1 MGSAPPDAVSRFD
14 GRGCGAYIGT
24 TGRTKSDG
32 QGHGYMA
39 DNRLKSAGASLW
51 RGLQAVGMFFLAT
64 VGGLFSAVTL
74 GVVALAMSIGGVL
87 WMYGRDLPNH
97 EQLAQYTPPTIS
109 RIYSGEG
116 RLMDEFAR
124 ERRLFAT
131 ADEIPPLVKQAFI
144 SAEDKNFY
152 QHAGYDPVGMV
163 SAAVDAARGKRLRG
177 ASTIT
182 QQVMKNFLLSSDR
195 SAERKVKEIILAS
208 RIEETLGK
216 EDILELYLNEIFL
229 GQNSYGVAAASQTY
243 FNKTL
248 SQLTLEEAAYLAI
261 LPKAPSDY
269 HPVRQAERAI
279 ERRNYVLLE
288 MFQNGYITRA
298 ELETAQQKPLL
309 TVQSGHYAP
318 FRAALPPRDYFTDEI
333 RRQLTEDFGEEEFF
347 TQGFN
352 VRATVDAEMQAVAAK
367 ALRRALEQFD
377 RGQGVWRGT
386 GKTIDP
392 ALLDDETAWRRA
404 LAETVVARDIDLGSA
419 WLPAVVLAVGDQ
431 SLTLGAEGV
440 EAQVDVPRTDID
452 WLRGSFVDN
461 FEVGDVVHVR
471 RLTDD
476 ATGDLIRWSLR
487 QVPEVQ
493 GGFMAM
499 DVNTGRVLA
508 MQGGFSYQ
516 HSVFNRATQATR
528 QPGSSFKPFVYAAA
542 LDSGYQPNTI
552 VVDAPIEID
561 QGNGEIWRPK
571 NASNKYYGPSPLR
584 TGIERSRNLMTVRL
598 AQDVGMGTVATYAE
612 RFGVYDRMDELLA
625 NSLGSQETTLYKM
638 VAAYAMF
645 ANGGERVEPT
655 LVDRIQDRY
664 GRTVYRHDQRSCN
677 DCEQFASL
685 ADGQGPRIVSNRER
699 VMDAITAYQLTS
711 MMQGVVERGTA
722 SRTVNLP
729 VPIAGK
735 TGTTNDSKDVWF
747 VGFSSTIV
755 AGCYIGYDRPR
766 NMGRSASGGGMCGP
780 VFNEFMAEA
789 IQKYGGGPF
798 EVPEGGYFVKID
810 RYTGARLPDDATG
823 ENVVAEYFRQGDDP
837 FMGVGGTIIDGGFA
851 MAGDLPLFGRGEGDV
866 EDRGGIQVETSTG
879 RSVVVPGRASFGA
892 LSSGG
897 LY

>member
-1 MGSAPPDAVSRFD
+1 MMFVLSV
-14 GRGCGAYIGT
+14 IG
-24 TGRTKSDG
+24 G
-32 QGHGYMA
+32 
-39 DNRLKSAGASLW
+39 
-51 RGLQAVGMFFLAT
+51 V
-64 VGGLFSAVTL
+64 FSAATL
-74 GVVALAMSIGGVL
+74 GVIVVALGIGGVL

-97 EQLAQYTPPTIS
+97 EQLSQYTPPTIS

-124 ERRLFAT
+124 ERRLFAP
-131 ADEIPPLVKQAFI
+131 AEEIPDLVKQAFI

-152 QHAGYDPVGMV
+152 LHAGYDPVGMV
-163 SAAVDAARGKRLRG
+163 AAALDAAQGARLRG

-208 RIEETLGK
+208 RVEEALSK

-229 GQNSYGVAAASQTY
+229 GQNSYGVAAAAQTY

-248 SQLTLEEAAYLAI
+248 ADLTLEEAAYLAI

-269 HPVRQAERAI
+269 HPVRQAERGI
-279 ERRNYVLLE
+279 ERRNYVLRQMWE
-288 MFQNGYITRA
+288 NGYITQA
-298 ELETAQQKPLL
+298 EMQRAQQTPLL
-309 TVQSGHYAP
+309 TVQSGHYPP

-333 RRQLTEDFGEEEFF
+333 RRQLTADFGEEAFF
-347 TQGFN
+347 TQGFS
-352 VRATVDAEMQAVAAK
+352 VRATVDPEMQVVAAQ
-367 ALRRALEQFD
+367 ALQNALEEYD
-377 RGQGVWRGT
+377 RSLGIWRGT
-386 GKTIDP
+386 GETIP
-392 ALLDDETAWRRA
+392 VETLDDAAEWRAA
-404 LAETVVARDIDLGSA
+404 LAGADVARDIDLDNR
-419 WLPAVVLAVGDQ
+419 WFPAVVLGVEEQ
-431 SLTLGAEGV
+431 SLELGV
-440 EAQVDVPRTDID
+440 EDISETVSVPREDIA
-452 WLRGSFVDN
+452 WLRGDFFDN
-461 FEVGDVVHVR
+461 FERGDVVHVR
-471 RLTDD
+471 RMTDD
-476 ATGDLIRWSLR
+476 EDNTLIRWSLR
-487 QVPEVQ
+487 QVPEVE

-571 NASNKYYGPSPLR
+571 NASNRFYGPSPLR

-598 AQDVGMGTVATYAE
+598 AQDVGMTTVGSYAE
-612 RFGVYDRMDELLA
+612 RFGVYDRMNRLLA
-625 NSLGSQETTLYKM
+625 NALGSQETTLYKM

-664 GRTVYRHDQRSCN
+664 GRTVYKHDQRTCD
-677 DCEQFASL
+677 DCERFSTLPPGTA
-685 ADGQGPRIVSNRER
+685 PRIVSNRDR
-699 VMDAITAYQLTS
+699 VMDPITAYQLTS
-711 MMQGVVERGTA
+711 MMTGVVERGTA
-722 SRTVNLP
+722 SRSIDLP

-747 VGFSSTIV
+747 VGFSSTIA

-766 NMGRSASGGGMCGP
+766 SLGPNASGGGTCGP
-780 VFNEFMAEA
+780 VFQEFMAKA
-789 IQKYGGGPF
+789 IEKYGGGEF
-798 EVPEGGYFVKID
+798 AVPEGGYFVKID
-810 RYTGARLPDDATG
+810 RYTGARLPDSATG
-823 ENVVAEYFRQGDDP
+823 ENVVSEYFREGDDG
-837 FMGVGGTIIDGGFA
+837 FIGAGSGTVIDGGFA
-851 MAGDLPLFGRGEGDV
+851 MAADLPLFGRGEGDD
-866 EDRGGIQVETSTG
+866 EAPAEQAREVETSTG
-879 RSVVVPGRASFGA
+879 RSVTVPGRATFGT